1 MQSFYSILEKKEF
14 VMVCSKKILS
24 LLAGCA
30 VVMSDS
36 APVVTDSP
44 EGAKYVAKF
53 DNKLQGSV
61 EFSSTSNG
69 SVSVNVDLDG
79 FPASGGPFTYHVHE
93 APVPSD
99 GNCTG
104 TKLHLDPYNGNE
116 NATEP
121 SELEVGDL
129 SGRHGK
135 VEGTSIDKS
144 FVDQY
149 ISLNEDNKAFIGGL
163 SVTIHYKNT
172 TRLACA
178 NITQESSATSTPVAT
193 ASENGANMM
202 TGMGGI
208 AAAAAVALGLLI

>member
-1 MQSFYSILEKKEF
+1 
-14 VMVCSKKILS
+14 MVCSKKLLS
-24 LLAGCA
+24 LLAGCI
-30 VVMSDS
+30 VVMGES

-53 DNKLQGSV
+53 DDKLQGSV
-61 EFSSTSNG
+61 EFSSASNG
-69 SVSVNVDLDG
+69 SVTVNVDLDG
-79 FPASGGPFTYHVHE
+79 FPASGGPFTYHIHE

-104 TKLHLDPYNGNE
+104 TKLHLNPYNGNP

-129 SGRHGK
+129 SGRHGA
-135 VEGTSIDKS
+135 VQGTSIDES

-149 ISLNEDNKAFIGGL
+149 ISLNENNKAFIGGL

-172 TRLACA
+172 SRLACA
-178 NITQESSATSTPVAT
+178 NITEESSTTTPVAT
-193 ASENGANMM
+193 ASENGANVVG
-202 TGMGGI
+202 GMGGI